1 MLPEVRVPTN
11 LTQTCLVLRTSTKFV
26 SVLYDLIPELVE
38 KKVDVL
44 RVAVYIFSNN
54 YDKTLN
60 KYETMPKL
68 TQTVPLNIPCT
79 RFGGPLRLFISA
91 SILVRHF

>member
-26 SVLYDLIPELVE
+26 SVLYDLFPELV
-38 KKVDVL
+38 KKVEVL
-44 RVAVYIFSNN
+44 RVAVYIFSNI

-68 TQTVPLNIPCT
+68 TQTVQLNIPCT

-91 SILVRHF
+91 SIIVRHF